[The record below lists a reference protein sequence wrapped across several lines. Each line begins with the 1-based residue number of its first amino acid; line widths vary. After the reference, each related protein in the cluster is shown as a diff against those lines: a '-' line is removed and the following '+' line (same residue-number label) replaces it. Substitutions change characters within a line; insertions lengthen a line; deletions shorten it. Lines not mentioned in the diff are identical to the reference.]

1 MNNKNQVLELKQQGK
16 NSLVYT
22 DNKTGKQR
30 NGDYKARLAN
40 GGVYL
45 NNGDTL
51 RLNQVFLE
59 TDEVEEDVIVI
70 EDTLTLRIDYIRY
83 LKDVDNIV
91 QPNPSD
97 RTYTGTSGSTT
108 DPLTMSIPLDKTP
121 SFLVNQ
127 NTFNAYGGASFN
139 SNNSHGYYQRK
150 GEIYTE
156 ALNIGLN
163 DFANNL
169 NHRNLVSISFSRK
182 DKGKPSST
190 FNCEVAV
197 TNSLG
202 NNIKITVSV
211 PPMSL
216 LSEEQTVTINFFC
229 IKDVAVYGSNE
240 VFKIVNELQMNEAN
254 IELERHS
261 AIVPAN
267 FAQLPVF
274 CPNIVT
280 KTVRLP
286 AGNYHAQEL
295 GQLITNLFTDSNLS
309 SGEPLGNSS
318 SVIQQPSLMV
328 LADQD
333 LNTIGTTALNIP
345 EGDFFHQNAASGWR
359 VFVKAKDSNRFNW
372 YGAIGAMQRIPNNP
386 SNKALNVLKNDPP
399 IYAGS
404 DSFGLVYDN
413 EVNKF
418 KFERI
423 HTSIRDNVNNQP
435 SVQILDNP
443 TITSGANAP
452 FPPDFYHGSPSTYVN
467 SPQHS
472 YMATSYGGIIMT
484 NLSASKVDGGVVYVD
499 FWEKL
504 LGFDLSIITK
514 RPTQTGNTLATKTG
528 NTFHPTGSGGSD
540 NIIDYQSDTEQII
553 SYSYGGL
560 KANDNIT
567 EDISSIDGLHNIST
581 TSGTATS
588 RGHKYYN
595 LIDVVN
601 FDTASKQRLEQFI
614 NTTETS
620 QIFASNQLQTQNIS
634 FAYYLIDINANIEND
649 FLNEEGVKKNIFSVI
664 NRYYVQG
671 GYLSGTNSGV
681 EYVHEGEPML
691 ISDFDIRILKPTGE
705 VADNLKED
713 NTIFLEIIRA

>member
-1 MNNKNQVLELKQQGK
+1 MNNKNQVLELKQNGK

-22 DNKTGKQR
+22 DDITGAPR

-59 TDEVEEDVIVI
+59 TDEVQEDVIVI
-70 EDTLTLRIDYIRY
+70 EDTLTLRIDFIRY
-83 LKDVDNIV
+83 LKDVDNINR
-91 QPNPSD
+91 PIPTD

-127 NTFNAYGGASFN
+127 NTFNAYGGGSFN
-139 SNNSHGYYQRK
+139 GNNSHGYYQRK

-156 ALNIGLN
+156 ALDIGLN

-169 NHRNLVSISFSRK
+169 NHRNLKSMTYARK
-182 DKGKPSST
+182 DKSKPSLS
-190 FNCEVAV
+190 FNCECLVK
-197 TNSLG
+197 NSL
-202 NNIKITVSV
+202 NNLIKLTITV

-216 LSEEQTVTINFFC
+216 LSEQTTVNIDFFC
-229 IKDVAVYGSNE
+229 QKDLTNFPAQQVVKIINE
-240 VFKIVNELQMNEAN
+240 VQLNEAN
-254 IELERHS
+254 IELERVLS
-261 AIVPAN
+261 IVPAN

-274 CPNIVT
+274 CPNIVS
-280 KTVRLP
+280 KTVRLTK
-286 AGNYHAQEL
+286 GNYHAQEL
-295 GQLITNLFTDSNLS
+295 GQIITNLFTDSQLG
-309 SGEPLGNSS
+309 SGQVLGNSA
-318 SVIQQPSLMV
+318 SVLQQPSLMV

-333 LNTIGTTALNIP
+333 LNEIGTDGADNLP
-345 EGDFFHQNAASGWR
+345 AGDFFHQNASTGWR

-372 YGAIGAMQRIPNNP
+372 YGSIGAMQRNPNQP
-386 SNKALNVLKNDPP
+386 PQTPLKILKNDPP

-404 DSFGLVYDN
+404 DSFALVYDS
-413 EVNKF
+413 ELNKF
-418 KFERI
+418 KFERL
-423 HTSIRDNVNNQP
+423 HTSIRDSTGNQP
-435 SVQILDNP
+435 SVQVLDNP

-452 FPPDFYHGSPSTYVN
+452 FPPDFFSGSPSTYIN

-472 YMATSYGGIIMT
+472 YLATSYGGIIMT
-484 NLSASKVDGGVVYVD
+484 NLSASKVDGGDYVD
-499 FWEKL
+499 FWEKI
-504 LGFDLSIITK
+504 LGFNLDVITQK
-514 RPTQTGNTLATKTG
+514 PTQTGNTLATKTG
-528 NTFHPTGSGGSD
+528 NNFNPLTGSD
-540 NIIDYQSDTEQII
+540 TIIDYQSDTEQII
-553 SYSYGGL
+553 SYSFGGL
-560 KANDNIT
+560 KPNDNIT
-567 EDISSIDGLHNIST
+567 DDISSIDGLHNIST
-581 TSGTATS
+581 ISGTATS
-588 RGHKYYN
+588 RGHTYYN

-634 FAYYLIDINANIEND
+634 FAYYLIDISANVEND
-649 FLNEEGVKKNIFSVI
+649 FISEDGVKKNIFSVI

-681 EYVHEGEPML
+681 EYTHQGEPML

-705 VADNLKED
+705 VADNLKAD
-713 NTIFLEIIRA
+713 NTVFLEIIRA

>member
-1 MNNKNQVLELKQQGK
+1 MNNKNQVLELKQNGK

-45 NNGDTL
+45 NSGDTL

-70 EDTLTLRIDYIRY
+70 ENTLTLRIDYIRY

-150 GEIYTE
+150 GEIYSE

-163 DFANNL
+163 DFAINL
-169 NHRNLVSISFSRK
+169 NHRNLVSMTFSRK
-182 DKGKPSST
+182 DKGKPSSA
-190 FNCEVAV
+190 FNCEVLV
-197 TNSLG
+197 KNSLD
-202 NNIKITVSV
+202 NLIKLTISV
-211 PPMSL
+211 PPMGL
-216 LSEEQTVTINFFC
+216 LTEQQQVTINYFVQ
-229 IKDVAVYGSNE
+229 KDLTNFPINE
-240 VFKIVNELQMNEAN
+240 VFKINNEVQMNAAN
-254 IELERHS
+254 IILTSHS
-261 AIVPAN
+261 AIVPVN
-267 FAQLPVF
+267 FASLPVF
-274 CPNIVT
+274 CPNVVT
-280 KTVRLP
+280 KSVRLP

-295 GQLITNLFTDSNLS
+295 GQLITNLFTDSNLG
-309 SGEPLGNSS
+309 SGQVLGDST
-318 SVIQQPSLMV
+318 SVLQQPSLMV

-333 LNTIGTTALNIP
+333 LNTIATTGLNIP
-345 EGDFFHQNAASGWR
+345 EGDFFHQNAATGWR
-359 VFVKAKDSNRFNW
+359 VFVKATDANRFNW

-386 SNKALNVLKNDPP
+386 SNKPLNILKNDPP

-404 DSFGLVYDN
+404 DSFGLVYDS

-423 HTSIRDNVNNQP
+423 HTSIRDNVNNNP
-435 SVQILDNP
+435 SVQVLDNP

-472 YMATSYGGIIMT
+472 YMATSYGGIVMT
-484 NLSASKVDGGVVYVD
+484 NLSASKVDGGDYVD
-499 FWEKL
+499 FWEGQ
-504 LGFDLSIITK
+504 LGFNLSIITAK
-514 RPTQTGNTLATKTG
+514 PNQTGNTLATKTG

-553 SYSYGGL
+553 SYNFGGL
-560 KANDNIT
+560 KPNDNIT
-567 EDISSIDGLHNIST
+567 EDVSSIDGLHNIST
-581 TSGTATS
+581 TTGTATS
-588 RGHKYYN
+588 RGHTYYN

-601 FDTASKQRLEQFI
+601 FDTAAKQRLEQFI

-620 QIFASNQLQTQNIS
+620 QIFASNQLETQNIS

-649 FLNEEGVKKNIFSVI
+649 FVNEEGVKKNIFSVI

-705 VADNLKED
+705 IADNLKED